1 MTIRTGIWATISCV
15 AALSAGCGSA
25 AAGSSGHS
33 AAGKHVHKQQ
43 ATGTEST
50 TDDQLQPAAVA
61 SSQDMVDYLRAL
73 TPMRREVA
81 LANAAAHKGAQLAS
95 SDPAAAGRLSAQ
107 VSHHLARASRL
118 AGRVTPPAQLEHA
131 HASLVRAYAIG
142 SRMTMRLSVLLQHLG
157 PSSRRDYKQRVLPL
171 EKHSLRLGNSWYGP
185 TARMLK
191 DLHVRRPGWMGGLF
205 DWS

>member
-25 AAGSSGHS
+25 AAGSSGS
-33 AAGKHVHKQQ
+33 GAAGKHVQKQR
-43 ATGTEST
+43 TVTEST
-50 TDDQLQPAAVA
+50 ADDQLQPAAVV

-73 TPMRREVA
+73 GPMHREVA
-81 LANAAAHKGAQLAS
+81 LANAAAHEEAHVAG
-95 SDPAAAGRLSAQ
+95 SDPAAAGRLSAR

-118 AGRVTPPAQLEHA
+118 AARVKPPAQLERA

-142 SRMTMRLSVLLQHLG
+142 SRMAMRLSVLLQHLG
-157 PSSRRDYKQRVLPL
+157 PSSQRDYKRRVLPL
-171 EKHSLRLGNSWYGP
+171 EKHSVRLGNTWYGP

-191 DLHVRRPGWMGGLF
+191 DLHVRQPGWFNGLF
-205 DWS
+205 NWS